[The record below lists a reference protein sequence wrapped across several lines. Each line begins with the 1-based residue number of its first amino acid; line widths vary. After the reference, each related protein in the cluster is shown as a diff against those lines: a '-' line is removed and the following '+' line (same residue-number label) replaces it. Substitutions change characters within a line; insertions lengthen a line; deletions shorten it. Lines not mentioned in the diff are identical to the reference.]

1 MESFKTGI
9 KLLLPKYQKLIL
21 DYKVNF
27 KPRYTAPNKPHQLLY
42 SNINEGRDRYKTFLQ
57 EVLKYEDVFKSLKT
71 VEEEKN
77 ENAPAWNNG
86 FLPGLDIVA
95 LYTMI
100 AKSKPKTYIE
110 IGSGN
115 STKVVRKAIVDN
127 NLDTKVISIDPFPR
141 ASIDHL
147 ADEVIRRPVEDIGD
161 YRFIFEN
168 LGEGDILFI
177 DNSHRCLPN
186 SDVTTCFMDILP
198 YLKDGVIVYVH
209 DIYLPYD
216 YPQFMCD
223 RFYSEQYILAAFL
236 MANSKKYEVL
246 FPAFFV
252 SEDSDLSSVL
262 SEMWGSLSS
271 GDIEKH
277 GGSFWFKILG

>member
-161 YRFIFEN
+161 YRFIFKN